1 MIDLDD
7 PLIRQ
12 MRNNKAL
19 KRWTICVILLLG
31 ALNLAVPF
39 LSHF

>member
-19 KRWTICVILLLG
+19 KRWTIGVILILG
-31 ALNLAVPF
+31 ALNLAAPF
-39 LSHF
+39 IH